1 MISILRENNKNFNF
15 LGNKRIH
22 NINNQYTI
30 YQNQN
35 LEYLNNINN
44 NLVQKLNKNKK
55 HLLELNNLKK
65 ENNIIDKNKKKINYN
80 EKIFFI
86 EKIRKIKINGNENNN
101 NYFYLPLKNI
111 DKDNNINLNDKE
123 ILNNEKEVRKY
134 NKIVYVNK
142 FLIKKKNNYIKK
154 KKIAKIKRSSKYRGV
169 SRNGSGWQVLLM
181 INNNKPYIGTFS
193 SEELAARIYDIA
205 SIRNIGINSKTNF
218 IYKSEQIDK
227 ILNANIDYK
236 SPNILNVV
244 SELIKNINM

>member
-1 MISILRENNKNFNF
+1 MIKI
-15 LGNKRIH
+15 
-22 NINNQYTI
+22 
-30 YQNQN
+30 
-35 LEYLNNINN
+35 
-44 NLVQKLNKNKK
+44 
-55 HLLELNNLKK
+55 
-65 ENNIIDKNKKKINYN
+65 KKKINYN